1 MMHALLFQELGVIYS
16 IVPDRFIYP
25 NSLELFNFLF
35 LLFFLYIWN
44 GVFSLTYTWQHQKE
58 KIFVCPLAFQHEGL
72 LREIYFI
79 EGQVLHGVYGGLPNC
94 WTDSLSLFILTSGNL
109 PILLVKETG
118 IFAMSRILQYYL
130 Q

>member
-1 MMHALLFQELGVIYS
+1 MLLRYWELGVIYS

-25 NSLELFNFLF
+25 NSLELFNL
-35 LLFFLYIWN
+35 LLFCLFYLYIWN
-44 GVFSLTYTWQHQKE
+44 GVFSHTYIWQHQKE

-72 LREIYFI
+72 LREIYFT

-94 WTDSLSLFILTSGNL
+94 WADFLSLFILTSGNL

-118 IFAMSRILQYYL
+118 ILAMSRILQYYL